1 MGGHRPPI
9 FHKYNIY
16 SFFVMNN
23 IKDFDEFI
31 TEVKS
36 ERDIVKDL
44 ARHLSFDRDIVKY
57 LNTSRAKRT
66 IGWRELLADKLHG
79 KNLDYI
85 NYITKN
91 MVADY
96 NPQIVGPMNFKDD
109 EGDFDVENEKEA
121 AENDGRTPLEK
132 KLDRLED
139 KIDTIEDILEIEPG
153 FPEAVKITKKELDL
167 TPLEDKIAEIE
178 DKEIEEEE

>member
-1 MGGHRPPI
+1 
-9 FHKYNIY
+9 
-16 SFFVMNN
+16 MNN
-23 IKDFDEFI
+23 IKYFDEFV
-31 TEVKS
+31 TEAKS

-44 ARHLSFDRDIVKY
+44 ARHLSFDRDVVKY
-57 LNTSRAKRT
+57 LNTSRAKRK

-109 EGDFDVENEKEA
+109 EGDFDVENEKNN
-121 AENDGRTPLEK
+121 NDDEKSPIEKKIDRLEK
-132 KLDRLED
+132 K
-139 KIDTIEDILEIEPG
+139 IDTLEDILEIEPG
-153 FPEAVKITKKELDL
+153 FPEAIEITKKELDL
-167 TPLEDKIAEIE
+167 TPLEDKIAEKE
-178 DKEIEEEE
+178 ENEIEEEE

>member
-1 MGGHRPPI
+1 
-9 FHKYNIY
+9 
-16 SFFVMNN
+16 MNN
-23 IKDFDEFI
+23 IKYFDEFV
-31 TEVKS
+31 TEAKS

-44 ARHLSFDRDIVKY
+44 ARHLSFDRDVVKY
-57 LNTSRAKRT
+57 LNTSRAKRK

-96 NPQIVGPMNFKDD
+96 NPQIVGPMNFKDG
-109 EGDFDVENEKEA
+109 EGDFDVENEKDA
-121 AENDGRTPLEK
+121 SNDEKTPLEK
-132 KLDRLED
+132 KIDKIEK

-153 FPEAVKITKKELDL
+153 FPEAIEITKKELDL
-167 TPLEDKIAEIE
+167 TPLEDKIA
-178 DKEIEEEE
+178 DNKDIEEE

>member
-1 MGGHRPPI
+1 
-9 FHKYNIY
+9 
-16 SFFVMNN
+16 MNN
-23 IKDFDEFI
+23 IKYFDEYI

-36 ERDIVKDL
+36 DKDIVKDL
-44 ARHLSFDRDIVKY
+44 ARHLSFDRDVVKY
-57 LNTSRAKRT
+57 LNTSRAKLE

-96 NPQIVGPMNFKDD
+96 NPQIVGPINFKDT

-121 AENDGRTPLEK
+121 ADDDERSPLERK
-132 KLDRLED
+132 IDRLED
-139 KIDTIEDILEIEPG
+139 KINAIEDILEIEPG
-153 FPEAVKITKKELDL
+153 FPEAAEITKKELDL
-167 TPLEDKIAEIE
+167 TPLEDKISASKETENEIE
-178 DKEIEEEE
+178 KETEEEE

>member
-1 MGGHRPPI
+1 
-9 FHKYNIY
+9 
-16 SFFVMNN
+16 MNN
-23 IKDFDEFI
+23 IKYFDEFV
-31 TEVKS
+31 TEAKS

-44 ARHLSFDRDIVKY
+44 ARHLSFDRDVVKY
-57 LNTSRAKRT
+57 LNTSRAKRE

-109 EGDFDVENEKEA
+109 GGDFDVENEKNNKDDEKSPI
-121 AENDGRTPLEK
+121 EKKIDRLEK
-132 KLDRLED
+132 K
-139 KIDTIEDILEIEPG
+139 IDTLEDILEIEPG
-153 FPEAVKITKKELDL
+153 FPEAIEITKKELDL
-167 TPLEDKIAEIE
+167 TPLEDKIAEKE
-178 DKEIEEEE
+178 ENEIEEEE

>member
-1 MGGHRPPI
+1 
-9 FHKYNIY
+9 
-16 SFFVMNN
+16 MNN
-23 IKDFDEFI
+23 IKYFDEFI

-36 ERDIVKDL
+36 DKDIVKDL
-44 ARHLSFDRDIVKY
+44 ARHLSFDRDVVKY
-57 LNTSRAKRT
+57 LNTSRAKRE

-109 EGDFDVENEKEA
+109 NGDFDVENEKEKSD
-121 AENDGRTPLEK
+121 DGKTPIEK

-139 KIDTIEDILEIEPG
+139 KINNIEDVLEIEPS
-153 FPEAVKITKKELDL
+153 FPDTIKITKQELDL
-167 TPLEDKIAEIE
+167 TPIEDKIGNE
-178 DKEIEEEE
+178 DDNIEEEE

>member
-1 MGGHRPPI
+1 MSKI
-9 FHKYNIY
+9 KY
-16 SFFVMNN
+16 
-23 IKDFDEFI
+23 FDEFI
-31 TEVKS
+31 TEAKS

-44 ARHLSFDRDIVKY
+44 ARHLSFDRDVVKY
-57 LNTSRAKRT
+57 LNTSRAKRE

-109 EGDFDVENEKEA
+109 EGDFDVENEKNNKDDEKSPI
-121 AENDGRTPLEK
+121 EKKIDRLEK
-132 KLDRLED
+132 K
-139 KIDTIEDILEIEPG
+139 IDTLEDILEIEPD
-153 FPEAVKITKKELDL
+153 FPEAIEITKKELDL
-167 TPLEDKIAEIE
+167 TPLEDKIAE
-178 DKEIEEEE
+178 KEENEIKEEE

>member
-1 MGGHRPPI
+1 
-9 FHKYNIY
+9 
-16 SFFVMNN
+16 MNN
-23 IKDFDEFI
+23 IKYFDEFI

-36 ERDIVKDL
+36 DKDIVKDL

-57 LNTSRAKRT
+57 LNTSRAKRE

-96 NPQIVGPMNFKDD
+96 NPQIVGPINFKDTD
-109 EGDFDVENEKEA
+109 GDFDVENEKDANE
-121 AENDGRTPLEK
+121 EEIDTSIER
-132 KLDRLED
+132 
-139 KIDTIEDILEIEPG
+139 KIDNLKNRIDVIEDILEIEPG
-153 FPEAVKITKKELDL
+153 FPDAVKITKQELDL
-167 TPLEDKIAEIE
+167 TPFEDKIGDTDVENTE
-178 DKEIEEEE
+178 DKDIEEE

>member
-1 MGGHRPPI
+1 
-9 FHKYNIY
+9 
-16 SFFVMNN
+16 MNN
-23 IKDFDEFI
+23 IKYFDEFV
-31 TEVKS
+31 TEAKS

-44 ARHLSFDRDIVKY
+44 ARHLSFDRDVVKY
-57 LNTSRAKRT
+57 LNTSRAKRK

-109 EGDFDVENEKEA
+109 EGDFDVENEKTN
-121 AENDGRTPLEK
+121 NDDEKSPIEKKIDRLEK
-132 KLDRLED
+132 K
-139 KIDTIEDILEIEPG
+139 IDTLEDILEIEPG
-153 FPEAVKITKKELDL
+153 FPEAIEITKKELDL
-167 TPLEDKIAEIE
+167 TPLEDKIAEKE
-178 DKEIEEEE
+178 ENEIEEEE

>member
-1 MGGHRPPI
+1 
-9 FHKYNIY
+9 
-16 SFFVMNN
+16 MNN
-23 IKDFDEFI
+23 IKHFDEFI

-36 ERDIVKDL
+36 DKDIVKDL
-44 ARHLSFDRDIVKY
+44 ARHLSFDRDVVKY
-57 LNTSRAKRT
+57 LNTSRAKRE

-96 NPQIVGPMNFKDD
+96 NPQIVGPMNFKDT

-121 AENDGRTPLEK
+121 KEDDDKTPIERQIDKIEK
-132 KLDRLED
+132 KIEN
-139 KIDTIEDILEIEPG
+139 IEDILEIDPSLPDTIE
-153 FPEAVKITKKELDL
+153 ITKQELDL
-167 TPLEDKIAEIE
+167 TPLDDKISS
-178 DKEIEEEE
+178 DKELDKEEMEEE